1 MKQNILVVDDDPA
14 IRFALK
20 GYLEKSGYSAWEAAD
35 LSEARKAISMRYIN
49 AILLDLNLPDG
60 NSLDWIPICKQENPE
75 ISILVITGRGDIPLA
90 VNAMRQG
97 ADYFA
102 TKPINMNELMVVLE
116 KCLEIGSLRR
126 ASGSKTRRRKT
137 TEPFFGNSTAMQQC
151 LKEAKMAA
159 ASESPILIQGE
170 TGSGK
175 GVLAAWI
182 HENSARAN
190 NAFVDINCAMLQGEM
205 LASELFGHARG
216 AFTGAVDQK
225 QGLLEAADEGTVFLD
240 EIGETDPTIQG
251 QLLKVLETKTF
262 RRLGEVR
269 DRDSDFRLICATNKD
284 LQTHVSKGRFRDDLY
299 YRVTVFTIHI
309 PPLRERLEDLPAMC
323 EHILKSQ
330 NPRKV
335 EISDEAMEIL
345 CDYSWPGNI
354 RELKNVLERAVL
366 VSQGE
371 EITESHLPF
380 HLKPSLDTKR
390 FAPIEEEIVDMEASH
405 LRELITRCQGNV
417 TKAAKVLGVSRSTLY
432 RRLWQ
437 LKLIDKKPTD

>member
-1 MKQNILVVDDDPA
+1 
-14 IRFALK
+14 
-20 GYLEKSGYSAWEAAD
+20 
-35 LSEARKAISMRYIN
+35 
-49 AILLDLNLPDG
+49 
-60 NSLDWIPICKQENPE
+60 
-75 ISILVITGRGDIPLA
+75 
-90 VNAMRQG
+90 
-97 ADYFA
+97 
-102 TKPINMNELMVVLE
+102 
-116 KCLEIGSLRR
+116 
-126 ASGSKTRRRKT
+126 
-137 TEPFFGNSTAMQQC
+137 
-151 LKEAKMAA
+151 MAA

-182 HENSARAN
+182 HENGPRADK
-190 NAFVDINCAMLQGEM
+190 AFVDINCAMLQGEM

-225 QGLLEAADEGTVFLD
+225 QGLLEVADEGTVFLD

-269 DRDSDFRLICATNKD
+269 DRQSDFRLICATNKD
-284 LQTHVSKGRFRDDLY
+284 LQTHVSKGKFRDDLY

-309 PPLRERLEDLPAMC
+309 PPLRERLEDLPALI

-330 NPRKV
+330 SPRKV
-335 EISDEAMEIL
+335 EISAQAMDIL
-345 CDYSWPGNI
+345 SDYAWPGNV
-354 RELKNVLERAVL
+354 RELKNVLERAVM

-371 EITESHLPF
+371 AVTSEHLPF
-380 HLKPSLDTKR
+380 HLRPSVEVKRSESLDD
-390 FAPIEEEIVDMEASH
+390 EIINMEASH
-405 LRELITRCQGNV
+405 LRELINRCKGNV

-437 LKLIDKKPTD
+437 LKLIDKKPID